1 MDTEDRWPPNSGSMG
16 LPGCATLRVEG
27 GYPLKGMEGQPDEA
41 LRKIG
46 LARLLQ
52 SVNVGRKVW
61 VVRFERRTR
70 YDLRIAEEAKPQ
82 CVLYI

>member
-1 MDTEDRWPPNSGSMG
+1 
-16 LPGCATLRVEG
+16 
-27 GYPLKGMEGQPDEA
+27 MEGQPDEA

-61 VVRFERRTR
+61 VVRFERSIRH
-70 YDLRIAEEAKPQ
+70 DQAVWIFLHLPVNRISPPTIEDCLFRA
-82 CVLYI
+82 YR